1 MTPHT
6 PATPSDRAQ
15 HLRVA
20 LAAWPRQRV
29 PLGQLWRLLDTI
41 DPATRTYLHRRQLL
55 ADTLEE
61 LAAAQ
66 AIRLPS
72 RNSYDR
78 TERPPLP
85 LFVTLPRPAPTAKP
99 KNQIVW
105 HPTLSWAAD
114 LTLAPGHRPILEK
127 INRWLFHNRSDR
139 VVPLR
144 ERSLEILGDEK
155 ALDRLQTTSLFGP
168 GRLTLDLLRARR
180 VAPPMHTAQVGDG
193 PILLVVENSDTFDSV
208 RTVLTEE
215 PGQVGIVAWGAG
227 GAFEASVL
235 SIATIGHDVRDIA
248 YFGDLDARGLQI
260 PANADRLASA
270 LGLPH
275 VRPAAGLY
283 TALRDNGHRQS
294 GPTPVDAAAAATLAS
309 WLPSQHHTWAAGLLT
324 SGARIAQEAVGLTY
338 LTEYDD
344 WRTDLQ

>member
-1 MTPHT
+1 MTPHP
-6 PATPSDRAQ
+6 PATSSERAQ
-15 HLRVA
+15 HLRTA
-20 LAAWPRQRV
+20 LADWPRQRV
-29 PLGQLWRLLDTI
+29 PLDQLWRLLDTI

-55 ADTLEE
+55 ADTLDE

-85 LFVTLPRPAPTAKP
+85 LFVTLPKPSSIPQP
-99 KNQIVW
+99 KNKIVW

-114 LTLAPGHRPILEK
+114 ATLAPGHRPVLEK

-155 ALDRLQTTSLFGP
+155 ALDRLQTNSLFGP
-168 GRLTLDLLRARR
+168 GRLTLDLIRARR
-180 VAPPMHTAQVGDG
+180 VAPPMHTVQVGDG
-193 PILLVVENSDTFDSV
+193 PILLVVENSDTFDSL
-208 RTVLTEE
+208 RTVLTHV
-215 PGQVGIVAWGAG
+215 PGKVGNVGWGAG

-235 SIATIGHDVRDIA
+235 SIAAIRHDVRDVA
-248 YFGDLDARGLQI
+248 YFGDLDAKGLQV

-270 LGLPH
+270 FGLPH

-283 TALRDNGHRQS
+283 TALRDTGHHQT
-294 GPTPVDAAAAATLAS
+294 GPMPVDTTTAATLAS
-309 WLPSQHHTWAAGLLT
+309 WLPSQHHAWAAELLT
-324 SGARIAQEAVGLTY
+324 SGTRVAQEAVGLTY
-338 LTEYDD
+338 LTEHDD
-344 WRTDLQ
+344 WRTDLR